1 MVQVAGHIL
10 DKKNNSFFLEHGT
23 FWLLKIGRAD
33 GRGGLAAVR
42 GTLEHVRHPSRKK
55 RGRCSRSRP
64 ISNNWNQACS
74 SHSKP
79 DMSWNDPAAGY
90 FLFLLRS
97 HSLLTLTAIH
107 FVFVWGTKMARS
119 RRIWW
124 NWPNGGLPLADF
136 RGPFY
141 WRIFFC
147 ESQSAKLE
155 LAIIQKFKSV
165 CSIKN

>member
-1 MVQVAGHIL
+1 MAA
-10 DKKNNSFFLEHGT
+10 KNRTRRWTRRVGCRQRDSGT
-23 FWLLKIGRAD
+23 RQ
-33 GRGGLAAVR
+33 
-42 GTLEHVRHPSRKK
+42 TPQPKK

-147 ESQSAKLE
+147 ESQSAKFE
-155 LAIIQKFKSV
+155 LAIIQNSNQFSHKK
-165 CSIKN
+165 IRLK